1 MKTLTEEQFDNL
13 ESCFYDADGEDIMSY
28 SGRCMYG
35 AQCLG
40 VTFSGWG
47 DVFNFAMLIGTCD
60 EALVEM
66 LSSPSYDSMG
76 LGVVVYWPR
85 IAVPNSVIASEAA
98 DDDED
103 AFV

>member
-13 ESCFYDADGEDIMSY
+13 ESCFHYADGEDIMSY

-35 AQCLG
+35 EQCLG
-40 VTFSGWG
+40 VTFSGWA
-47 DVFNFAMLIGTCD
+47 DAFNFAMLIGTCD

-66 LSSPSYDSMG
+66 LSHPSYDSMG
-76 LGVVVYWPR
+76 RGIVVYWPR

-98 DDDED
+98 DDED